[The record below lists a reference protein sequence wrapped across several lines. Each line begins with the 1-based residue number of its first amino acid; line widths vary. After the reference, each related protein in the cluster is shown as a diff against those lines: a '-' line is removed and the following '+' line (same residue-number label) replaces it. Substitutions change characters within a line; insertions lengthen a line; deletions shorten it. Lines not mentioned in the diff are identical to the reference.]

1 MSRAL
6 TLRLGAAAITALV
19 ATSYATGSSAPLSQS
34 LWSSAA
40 HYAQVNATEF
50 YAIALQETAVRWSDG
65 KSRPWPWTLNSARGS
80 MRFAD
85 KQAAQNALDAL
96 RESGLCN
103 IDVGL
108 MQINWCVHKDRF
120 GHLDWLDPATNI
132 RIAATVLR
140 EARESSPERSIGI
153 GRYHSWTPHR
163 TAQYAERVAVWTHRL
178 NHAR

>member
-6 TLRLGAAAITALV
+6 GILLTTV
-19 ATSYATGSSAPLSQS
+19 ATAAYVSTSHATGSSAPLSRS

-40 HYAQVNATEF
+40 HYAQVDPTEF

-80 MRFAD
+80 MRFAS
-85 KQAAQNALDAL
+85 KQAAQSALDAL
-96 RESGLCN
+96 RESGVCN

-108 MQINWCVHKDRF
+108 MQINWCVHKERF
-120 GHLDWLDPATNI
+120 GHLDWLDPTTNI
-132 RIAATVLR
+132 RIAATLLK

-163 TAQYAERVAVWTHRL
+163 AVQYAERVAVWTHRL
-178 NHAR
+178 KHAR